1 MLRHLAPQCFTA
13 ESRTTI
19 EPPPMLEHNVIAKFK
34 GSEVHGYIRGV
45 KFLCLVTVEYFAILV
60 AIADAI
66 VFQKS
71 M

>member
-1 MLRHLAPQCFTA
+1 M
-13 ESRTTI
+13 I
-19 EPPPMLEHNVIAKFK
+19 EPPPMLEHNVIAKSK
-34 GSEVHGYIRGV
+34 GSEVHGYMRDV